1 MPGRASRLARRIG
14 MSRLVAARWC
24 GMVVAAL
31 ALCAA
36 ATGAGRASE
45 TEVREVAIE
54 IDGKAAGQYLM
65 TVTKQDDGVLSM
77 QAQAN
82 ITFKHVLGTYTCS
95 FQGVEHWKEGRL
107 LQLASKCN
115 DDGKQTEVSAAADR
129 EILRVKDNGKERND
143 RWDVWTTRSWNQAN

>member
-1 MPGRASRLARRIG
+1 AGRASRLARRIG
-14 MSRLVAARWC
+14 MSRLVAARWW
-24 GMVVAAL
+24 GLVVAAL
-31 ALCAA
+31 GLCAA
-36 ATGAGRASE
+36 ATGAARASE
-45 TEVREVAIE
+45 TEVREFAVE

-82 ITFKHVLGTYTCS
+82 ITFQHVLGTYTYS

-129 EILRVKDNGKERND
+129 EVLRVKANGQERNC
-143 RWDVWTTRSWNQAN
+143 RWDVWTTSYWKLA